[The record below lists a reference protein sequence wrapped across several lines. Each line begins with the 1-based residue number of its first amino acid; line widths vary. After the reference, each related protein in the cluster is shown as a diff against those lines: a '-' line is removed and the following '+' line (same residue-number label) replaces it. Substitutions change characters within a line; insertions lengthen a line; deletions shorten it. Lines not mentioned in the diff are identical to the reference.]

1 MFSPE
6 KKGKQLLNCDKWLFI
21 SRISERMQTLAKKDL
36 LEKKKKKGLVI
47 FNFKQT
53 QPGTGPCSLLPPSTT
68 SMIPSMA
75 ELNPLKIVSAT
86 TFTNVRC
93 EKKISFFRSAALPF
107 SEQSFMLAQH
117 VLLEDLLQVSKF
129 HQFHHFRLWC

>member
-1 MFSPE
+1 
-6 KKGKQLLNCDKWLFI
+6 
-21 SRISERMQTLAKKDL
+21 MQTLAKKDL
-36 LEKKKKKGLVI
+36 LAYKLKKGLVI

-68 SMIPSMA
+68 SMIPLMA

-93 EKKISFFRSAALPF
+93 EKKLVSFGAQRSH
-107 SEQSFMLAQH
+107 LASNH
-117 VLLEDLLQVSKF
+117 LCLRNTYF
-129 HQFHHFRLWC
+129 